1 MLKPLPKDFTR
12 SKYPI
17 EFEKAIDQMYKLSI
31 PLALKCLED
40 KTSVGNALVE
50 ILNGENSEFP
60 ISEYNDTLVMM
71 LGMAFYDL
79 ITDFAEY
86 LVNKVEKQ

>member
-1 MLKPLPKDFTR
+1 MLRPLPKDFTE
-12 SKYPI
+12 SKYPV
-17 EFEKAIDQMYKLSI
+17 EFKKAVDQMYKLSI

-50 ILNGENSEFP
+50 ILNGENPSFP
-60 ISEYNDTLVMM
+60 ISEYNDTLVML

-79 ITDFAEY
+79 IGEFAKHMA
-86 LVNKVEKQ
+86 NSIKKH